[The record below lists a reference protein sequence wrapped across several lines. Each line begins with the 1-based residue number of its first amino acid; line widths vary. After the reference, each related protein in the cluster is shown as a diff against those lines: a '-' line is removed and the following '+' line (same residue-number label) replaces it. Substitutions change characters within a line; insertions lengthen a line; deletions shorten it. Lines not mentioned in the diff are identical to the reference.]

1 MPALPLADA
10 RISLASPLVAE
21 PPAVTTA
28 PDAFPSPA
36 AEARWEHV
44 LEQLRRLRRLPD
56 DWDGQGAQALDPANV
71 DRALAWVEDMRRWHR
86 ALPPTHVLPGTLG
99 EVVLEW
105 RGEAF
110 HLAAEI
116 STTSR
121 VEWLLNIPGQP
132 IKQWETD
139 PRRPWIVRADR

>member
-1 MPALPLADA
+1 MSALFLADA

-21 PPAVTTA
+21 PQAVAAVSPTL
-28 PDAFPSPA
+28 PSPA
-36 AEARWEHV
+36 VETRWDGI
-44 LEQLRRLRRLPD
+44 LADLRRLRCLED
-56 DWDGQGAQALDPANV
+56 DWDGQGARALDPANV
-71 DRALAWVEDMRRWHR
+71 DRAIAWVEDMRRWHR

-105 RGEAF
+105 RGDAF

-116 STTSR
+116 STPSQ

-139 PRRPWIVRADR
+139 TRCPWIVRGEC